1 MTGPAANAATE
12 LAPLRM
18 RVAMLWRHD
27 GSAALR
33 WGTLI
38 VLAILWEAGA
48 RFAGDNGLIAP
59 PTAVL
64 HALVTQ
70 ILPDGQIRAALILA
84 VFEIAAAYAIAVA
97 AGLLVGIAVGWT
109 RLGRSSLFP
118 IVMLFY
124 AIPQVAFLPLFTLG
138 FGIGPAAKI
147 AFGCSHGIFPVIVN
161 TIAGMRNIN
170 PLYISAARCMGAR
183 RTDIVRHVIF
193 PHITGSFF
201 AGLRLSMTMT
211 LLGVILAELY
221 VSTDGIGYFTRQF
234 TDSFDPAPLFALIF
248 LLTVI
253 AIAMNGMVRLAER
266 RWLRWKG

>member
-1 MTGPAANAATE
+1 MSGPAAGTAAE
-12 LAPLRM
+12 LMPARARLANRWTHP
-18 RVAMLWRHD
+18 
-27 GSAALR
+27 GSAMLR

-38 VLAILWEAGA
+38 IIVLLWEAGT
-48 RFAGDNGLIAP
+48 RWAGDNGLIAP

-64 HALVTQ
+64 RALIAQ
-70 ILPDGQIRAALILA
+70 ILPDGQIRAALISA
-84 VFEIAAAYAIAVA
+84 VFEITAAYTIAVA
-97 AGLLVGIAVGWT
+97 GGFLIGLAVGWT
-109 RLGRSSLFP
+109 RLGRNSLFP
-118 IVMLFY
+118 IVMFFY

-170 PLYISAARCMGAR
+170 PLYLSAARCMGAR
-183 RTDIVRHVIF
+183 RIDIVRHVIF

-201 AGLRLSMTMT
+201 AGLRLAMTMT

-221 VSTDGIGYFTRQF
+221 VSTAGIGYFTRQF
-234 TDSFDPAPLFALIF
+234 ADTFDPAPLFALI
-248 LLTVI
+248 LMLTLI
-253 AIAMNGMVRLAER
+253 AIAMNGVVRLAER